1 MKAAA
6 TAIALLLPFAVF
18 AAGSRVAPPYQGAI
32 STEYPSGRV
41 LFADRA
47 DAKCLPASCTKL
59 MTARLVLKAVREK
72 RLSFDDRIYQTK
84 LSAGE
89 EPSKLGLAPG
99 EWVTVS
105 NAIAALMVK
114 SANDVAV
121 ALAERIGGSVEGF
134 VAQMN
139 AEAADIGM
147 ANTRFVS
154 PNGLPPPKGS
164 RRGYDVSTPADLA
177 RLAAALVR
185 DEPEILGF
193 TSLVSVDIPG
203 TGGKTLTFRNHNN
216 LLWKK
221 GLAMREVDGLKTGYF
236 KSAGFSIVA
245 TGSRRGRRARVVVA
259 GSADPRAR
267 DAAARDLLS
276 KALDAIDW

>member
-1 MKAAA
+1 MKVAA
-6 TAIALLLPFAVF
+6 TAIALVLPLALLAG
-18 AAGSRVAPPYQGAI
+18 GSRAGAPYAGAI
-32 STEYPSGRV
+32 STEFPSGRV

-47 DAKCLPASCTKL
+47 EAQCFPASCTKL
-59 MTARLVLKAVREK
+59 MTARLVLKAVKEK
-72 RLSFDDRIYQTK
+72 RLSFDDKIYQSK
-84 LSAGE
+84 LSAKE
-89 EPSKLGLAPG
+89 EPSRLGLAPG

-105 NAIAALMVK
+105 NAVAALMVK

-121 ALAERIGGSVEGF
+121 ALAERLGGTVEGF

-177 RLAAALVR
+177 RLAAALLR
-185 DEPEILGF
+185 DEPEILWF
-193 TSLVSVDIPG
+193 TGLASVNIPG
-203 TGGKTLTFRNHNN
+203 TGGKVLTFQNHNN
-216 LLWKK
+216 LLWKR
-221 GLAMREVDGLKTGYF
+221 GVAMAEVDGLKTGFF
-236 KSAGFSIVA
+236 KNAGFSIVA
-245 TGSRRGRRARVVVA
+245 TGSRNGKRAIVVVA
-259 GSADPRAR
+259 GSADARTR
-267 DAAARDLLS
+267 DATAKDLLG

>member
-1 MKAAA
+1 MKVAA
-6 TAIALLLPFAVF
+6 TAIALVLPFALL
-18 AAGSRVAPPYQGAI
+18 AGGSRAGAPYAGAI
-32 STEYPSGRV
+32 STEFPSGRV

-47 DAKCLPASCTKL
+47 EAQCFPASCTKL
-59 MTARLVLKAVREK
+59 MTARLVLKAVKEK
-72 RLSFDDRIYQTK
+72 RLSFDDKIYQSK
-84 LSAGE
+84 LSAKE
-89 EPSKLGLAPG
+89 EPSRLGLAPG

-105 NAIAALMVK
+105 NAVAALMVK

-121 ALAERIGGSVEGF
+121 ALAERLGGTVEGF

-177 RLAAALVR
+177 RLAAALLR
-185 DEPEILGF
+185 DEPEILWF
-193 TSLVSVDIPG
+193 TGLASVNIPG
-203 TGGKTLTFRNHNN
+203 TGGKVLTFQNHNN

-221 GLAMREVDGLKTGYF
+221 GVAMAEVDGLKTGFF
-236 KSAGFSIVA
+236 KNAGFSIVA
-245 TGSRRGRRARVVVA
+245 TGSRNGKRAIVVVA
-259 GSADPRAR
+259 GSADARTR
-267 DAAARDLLS
+267 DATAKDLLG